1 VISYRPMFESLKA
14 AVQDLMNGRVAP
26 GDRRAAIADMK
37 RALVLAKM
45 GIADLG
51 DGVAVTR
58 QRLETERAQ
67 LATVQRRKVLA
78 EGISDA
84 ETVALAEKF
93 IVQHSERIAVLA
105 RKLEAQ
111 EAEAALAERD
121 YDDMV
126 TQLKSAD
133 RGVGSGI
140 SAESRGPTDS
150 ELGLRDDAPLRSE
163 LDALA
168 RKRTRS
174 DADAAAD
181 AQLAELKKKM
191 GQ

>member
-1 VISYRPMFESLKA
+1 MFENLKA
-14 AVQDLMNGRVAP
+14 AVQDLLHGRVAP

-37 RALVLAKM
+37 RALVMAKM

-58 QRLETERAQ
+58 QRLQAERAN
-67 LATVQRRKVLA
+67 LVTVQRRKALA
-78 EGISDA
+78 ASIPDA

-93 IVQHSERIAVLA
+93 EHQHAERIAVLE

-121 YDDMV
+121 YDEMLK
-126 TQLKSAD
+126 QLKAAD
-133 RGVGSGI
+133 SGVGTGATAGST
-140 SAESRGPTDS
+140 GPTDGD
-150 ELGLRDDAPLRSE
+150 LGLRDDTGLNSE
-163 LDALA
+163 LDSLA
-168 RKRTRS
+168 RSRKRG

-181 AQLAELKKKM
+181 AKLAELKKKM